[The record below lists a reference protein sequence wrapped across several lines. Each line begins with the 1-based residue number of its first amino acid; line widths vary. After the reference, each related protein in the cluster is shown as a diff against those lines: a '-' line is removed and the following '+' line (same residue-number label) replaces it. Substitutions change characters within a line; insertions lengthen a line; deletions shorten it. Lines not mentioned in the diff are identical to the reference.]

1 MVQRPDFP
9 DYSIDLYGRGN
20 VEKSCLKLQD
30 DYGLDVNTVLFCYWF
45 GAHHGVIDEDVWR
58 RIEQISGQW
67 QSQVVRPL
75 REARRRLKNPGF
87 EPDQAIAELRESI
100 KQDEITAELTQQ
112 RQMQKA
118 GEPAKAANPDNS
130 AKPTNPGNPDEA
142 ARHNARALLKRKG
155 IACTAEIEDLFAAIS
170 EVAFR

>member
-1 MVQRPDFP
+1 MAQRTDFP
-9 DYSIDLYGRGN
+9 GYSIDLYGRGN

-45 GAHHGVIDEDVWR
+45 GAHHGVIDEDLWQ

-87 EPDQAIAELRESI
+87 EPDQAIAELRERI

-118 GEPAKAANPDNS
+118 GEPTKAANPDNS
-130 AKPTNPGNPDEA
+130 AEPTNPGNPDEA
-142 ARHNARALLKRKG
+142 ARHNARALLQRHG
-155 IACTAEIEDLFAAIS
+155 IVLTREVGELLAPISNAAFA
-170 EVAFR
+170 